1 VSCGSSGRF
10 AGIILPPD
18 WRWGIGRVFGYTLVT
33 YGGGDSGNPDL
44 PVAGVKRTVWSG
56 SPVGELQRL
65 IRLSGF
71 IGRFGSHIGHY
82 GTPFPLS
89 STMMK
94 L

>member
-1 VSCGSSGRF
+1 MSCGSSGRF
-10 AGIILPPD
+10 AGIVLPPD
-18 WRWGIGRVFGYTLVT
+18 WRWGIGRVFGYTLIT
-33 YGGGDSGNPDL
+33 YGGSDCGNPDL
-44 PVAGVKRTVWSG
+44 PVAAVKRTVLSG
-56 SPVGELQRL
+56 SGSGELQRL

-89 STMMK
+89 SMMMK

>member
-1 VSCGSSGRF
+1 
-10 AGIILPPD
+10 
-18 WRWGIGRVFGYTLVT
+18 
-33 YGGGDSGNPDL
+33 
-44 PVAGVKRTVWSG
+44 
-56 SPVGELQRL
+56 L